1 MAPIEYYRNP
11 VKIVYRF
18 IAKYPIVALDRKGRL
33 TLNSCNFLIPRF
45 DNLSPVYL
53 CAVLNSSAVRFYFE
67 RKFHTIKILRSLL
80 EEVPI
85 PLASKE
91 DQMLIEFMV
100 TELNE
105 CTDENKQLEL
115 RHKIDRKICEIYG
128 LGKRALNTIEN

>member
-1 MAPIEYYRNP
+1 M
-11 VKIVYRF
+11 
-18 IAKYPIVALDRKGRL
+18 DTGGRL
-33 TLNSCNFLIPRF
+33 TLNSCNVLIPKF
-45 DNLSPVYL
+45 ENISAVFVM
-53 CAVLNSSAVRFYFE
+53 AVLNSSAMRFYFE
-67 RKFHTIKILRSLL
+67 KKFNTIKVLRSLL